1 LLTAFPLPCFVSG
14 EGGSAEGGSDGAA
27 REGGNWNA
35 SLLMLIKYQLEIS
48 GHFVVSLNL
57 CRALTVNNL
66 ALFFFCVVSAYVR
79 SICKKETSV
88 CIFGCFSVT
97 VGFTSTIQVWRCFST
112 CPVCI
117 AA

>member
-66 ALFFFCVVSAYVR
+66 ALNFFFFA
-79 SICKKETSV
+79 
-88 CIFGCFSVT
+88 
-97 VGFTSTIQVWRCFST
+97 
-112 CPVCI
+112 
-117 AA
+117 